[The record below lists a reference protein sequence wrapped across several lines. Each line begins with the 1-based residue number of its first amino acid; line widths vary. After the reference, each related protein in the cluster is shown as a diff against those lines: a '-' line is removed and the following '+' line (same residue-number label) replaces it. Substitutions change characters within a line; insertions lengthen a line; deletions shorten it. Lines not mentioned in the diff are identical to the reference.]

1 MKATNET
8 PRKRV
13 GFKWH
18 DEPTAESNLPVE
30 PSESTG
36 TEKQVVDF
44 VISPAQAD
52 LIETINNLSEIIVS
66 ENFAKFTEQQR
77 VSSIIKLMNA
87 VALNAE
93 LTAKT
98 TLLLR

>member
-13 GFKWH
+13 GFKWY
-18 DEPTAESNLPVE
+18 DEPTAESNLPAE

-36 TEKQVVDF
+36 TENQMVDF
-44 VISPAQAD
+44 AISPAQAD
-52 LIETINNLSEIIVS
+52 LIETINNLSGIIVS
-66 ENFAKFTEQQR
+66 EKFAMFAEQQR
-77 VSSIIKLMNA
+77 TAFLIQLMNA